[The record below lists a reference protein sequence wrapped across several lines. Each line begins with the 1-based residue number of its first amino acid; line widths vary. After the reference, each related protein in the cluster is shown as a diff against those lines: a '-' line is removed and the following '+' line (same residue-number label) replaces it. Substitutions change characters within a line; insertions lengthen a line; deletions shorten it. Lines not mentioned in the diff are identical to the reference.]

1 MPFGLAY
8 FEVFDPKGLSRKYQ
22 RAKCETLARKN
33 KENIYTR
40 RSLQLI
46 QKTNI
51 KEQQSKMLTSVSK
64 YCKELE
70 IGHSFLFGQ

>member
-1 MPFGLAY
+1 M
-8 FEVFDPKGLSRKYQ
+8 
-22 RAKCETLARKN
+22 
-33 KENIYTR
+33 KENIYTK

-64 YCKELE
+64 YCRVRKWTFVLA
-70 IGHSFLFGQ
+70 GQ